1 MRMAYI
7 FDLGDFDFEAEPFV
21 DTSGTS
27 IIEFALGFD
36 PEADIVVLMSATL
49 VAGESYLKETVRRV
63 LTNETGMAPRNKHV
77 QRLAELKAE
86 EQARQEEERRRAKAR
101 A

>member
-1 MRMAYI
+1 MAYI

-27 IIEFALGFD
+27 IIEFALGYD

-63 LTNETGMAPRNKHV
+63 LTNETGVAPRNDKHV
-77 QRLAELKAE
+77 QRLAELKAV